1 MPIEQFRHI
10 PPAIYLKTYFDAGM
24 VKNYPYYEETGNNT
38 DLSDK
43 LIAGGGFGMD
53 IVGSYDIVLRL
64 EYSFNAEGENG
75 FFFHLKKE
83 F

>member
-1 MPIEQFRHI
+1 PLS
-10 PPAIYLKTYFDAGM
+10 IYFKTYFDAGV
-24 VKNYPYYEETGNNT
+24 VKNYPDYENLQINT
-38 DLSDK
+38 TLSDK
-43 LIAGGGFGMD
+43 LIAGGGFGFD

-64 EYSFNAEGENG
+64 EYSFNIEREHG